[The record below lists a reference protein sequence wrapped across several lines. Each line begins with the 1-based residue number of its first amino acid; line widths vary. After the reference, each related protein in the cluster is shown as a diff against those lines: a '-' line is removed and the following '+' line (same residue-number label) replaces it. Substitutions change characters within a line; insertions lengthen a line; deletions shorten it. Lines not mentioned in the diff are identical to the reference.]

1 MQQTNRENAKGWQTQ
16 VEGGTANIADKIVQ
30 NFYNNSARKAGVPFQ
45 MPPLPAHFVERPE
58 YEQPLKAKLLSEDA
72 MTPGT
77 LVVSA
82 IHGLGGI
89 GKSVLATKLAHD
101 KAVQQRFED
110 GVLWVTLGQ
119 KPDLL
124 PQLTGWIRALGDSD
138 YPATTLEAA
147 TAHLRTLLYDKA
159 VLLVV
164 DDVWHP
170 EHVQPFQVGSDRCR
184 LLITTRRAD
193 VADEADAELYELDV
207 MSDAQSLALLSAR
220 LNRTLGAA
228 ERAEAAQLAKAV
240 GYLPIALDLVAARI
254 KRGVS
259 WQDLCQAL
267 AQEVARLEAIEGPQR
282 RKGETRLEAS
292 FNLSLSALQEE
303 IPEIWQHFVWL
314 GVLPED
320 VLVVAP
326 MVATLWDVAVAE
338 ASEQLELLWND
349 ALLLPGSQIR
359 VKECVYKS
367 YRIHDLLHDV
377 ACRRLTAA
385 LPGGLG
391 LTLVAAHRAWLE
403 RYQANT
409 AQGQWHTLPDDGYIH
424 AHLSW
429 HLEQAQQLDRLHQL
443 LQETTSAGRNGW
455 YEACD
460 QLGQTANFV
469 TDVARA
475 WQVAEQQYE
484 QDPAQSIA
492 LQLRYALIRTTL
504 NSLAKNIP
512 AELMAALVEK
522 RVWFPAQAL
531 TYAQQAQESS
541 KRAAILQA
549 LAPHL
554 PASLLPVALEVAR
567 SIQAE
572 SSRAEALR
580 GLAPYLTAELLPE
593 ALAVARLFRDGS
605 SRAKALIGLAPYL
618 PEVIPE
624 ALAVARSI
632 QDESSR
638 ASALIGLAQ
647 YLPAEL
653 LPEALAVARSIQDRS
668 SRASALIG
676 LAQYLPAELLPE
688 TLGVARSFRDEYS
701 RASALRGLAQYL
713 PAELL
718 PEALAV
724 ARSFQDESSRAS
736 ALIGLAPH
744 LPEVIPEALA
754 VARSIQDESSRAS
767 ALIGLA
773 QYLPAGLLPE
783 ALAVARSFQ
792 DESSR
797 ASALIGL
804 APYLPEVIPE
814 ALAVARSFQ
823 DESSRAS
830 ALRRLAPYLPAEL
843 LPEAL
848 AVARSIQD
856 ESSRASALIGLAQY
870 LPAELL
876 PEALAVARLFRDEYS
891 RASAFIWI
899 SPSFARDYP

>member
-1 MQQTNRENAKGWQTQ
+1 MTTDDQLQNDSRMQQNNRENAKGWQTQ
-16 VEGGTANIADKIVQ
+16 VEGGTANIAETINQ
-30 NFYNNSARKAGVPFQ
+30 TINNYNNPPRKAGVPFQ

-101 KAVQQRFED
+101 RAVQQRFED

-124 PQLTGWIRALGDSD
+124 PQLTAWIGALGDYD

-147 TAHLRTLLYDKA
+147 TTHLRTLLYDKA

-164 DDVWHP
+164 DDVWNP

-193 VADEADAELYELDV
+193 VADEADAELYQLDV
-207 MSDAQSLALLSAR
+207 MSDAQSLALLSTR
-220 LNRTLGAA
+220 LNRTLGEA

-240 GYLPIALDLVAARI
+240 GYLPIALDLVATRI
-254 KRGVS
+254 ARGVS

-267 AQEVARLEAIEGPQR
+267 DQEVARLEALEGPQR

-292 FNLSLSALQEE
+292 FNLSLTALQED

-326 MVATLWDVAVAE
+326 MVATLWGVAVAA

-349 ALLLPGSQIR
+349 ALLLPGPQMT
-359 VKECVYKS
+359 VKECAYKS
-367 YRIHDLLHDV
+367 YRIHDLLHNV

-385 LPGGLG
+385 LPDGLG
-391 LTLVAAHRAWLE
+391 LTLVAAHQALLE
-403 RYQANT
+403 RYRAKT
-409 AQGQWHTLPDDGYIH
+409 VQGQWHTLPEDGYIH

-429 HLEQAQQLDRLHQL
+429 HLEQAQQLDMLHQL

-484 QDPAQSIA
+484 QDPAQSIT

-512 AELMAALVEK
+512 AQLMAALVEK
-522 RVWFPAQAL
+522 GVWFPAQAL
-531 TYAQQAQESS
+531 TYAQQAQESR
-541 KRAAILQA
+541 KRADILQA

-554 PASLLPVALEVAR
+554 PTSLLPVALEVAR
-567 SIQAE
+567 SIQDEAI
-572 SSRAEALR
+572 RAAALR
-580 GLAPYLTAELLPE
+580 
-593 ALAVARLFRDGS
+593 
-605 SRAKALIGLAPYL
+605 GLAPYL

-624 ALAVARSI
+624 ALEVARLI
-632 QDESSR
+632 QGGASR
-638 ASALIGLAQ
+638 VWALG
-647 YLPAEL
+647 
-653 LPEALAVARSIQDRS
+653 
-668 SRASALIG
+668 
-676 LAQYLPAELLPE
+676 
-688 TLGVARSFRDEYS
+688 
-701 RASALRGLAQYL
+701 
-713 PAELL
+713 
-718 PEALAV
+718 
-724 ARSFQDESSRAS
+724 
-736 ALIGLAPH
+736 
-744 LPEVIPEALA
+744 
-754 VARSIQDESSRAS
+754 
-767 ALIGLA
+767 
-773 QYLPAGLLPE
+773 
-783 ALAVARSFQ
+783 
-792 DESSR
+792 
-797 ASALIGL
+797 GL

-814 ALAVARSFQ
+814 ALEVARLIQ
-823 DESSRAS
+823 GEYSRAA
-830 ALRRLAPYLPAEL
+830 ALRGLAPYLPAEL

-848 AVARSIQD
+848 EVARSIQD
-856 ESSRASALIGLAQY
+856 EYSQAAAFSNLLVLLNKTPIDLTFWFELLHTLAYLSRQELIEAMPKLSPAILALGGKSALEGTV
-870 LPAELL
+870 
-876 PEALAVARLFRDEYS
+876 VAMREVCQQWR
-891 RASAFIWI
+891 
-899 SPSFARDYP
+899 